1 MKELKKI
8 IKAKLTAGKAIVA
21 PPIGPLLSQNNI
33 NPSLFVKAFN
43 EKTSNDN
50 VIYSVKIFIFT
61 DKTFDFEL
69 TKTTSNLI
77 LDKLN
82 LKKGSGKSK
91 NIIFEMTYSDFEFII
106 KEKMKDFHRSE
117 EHTSEIQ

>member
-1 MKELKKI
+1 MIRRPPRSTRTYTLFPYTT
-8 IKAKLTAGKAIVA
+8 LFRSA

-91 NIIFEMTYSDFEFII
+91 TIIFEKIGRA
-106 KEKMKDFHRSE
+106 HV
-117 EHTSEIQ
+117 